1 MDAENHR
8 RHKIAF
14 SRPPKIILYKFSAN
28 VRCCLFITSPIPRVS
43 PSPTSPSPTSPSPT
57 SPISTSPI
65 PTSPIPTSPSPTSPS
80 PTSQSYVPVPLLVTA
95 VDFAPIL
102 PWFAPHLTFL
112 HSNLVLYSMESLFT
126 RAHLHLFCLI
136 PLAVRISNA
145 IS

>member
-8 RHKIAF
+8 LHKIAF

-28 VRCCLFITSPIPRVS
+28 VRCCLFITSPSPRVS
-43 PSPTSPSPTSPSPT
+43 PSPTSPS
-57 SPISTSPI
+57 
-65 PTSPIPTSPSPTSPS
+65 PTSPSPTSPS